1 MRRTNYFASTG
12 KIRCLFVHIIYRK
25 SRRLSIDSTASSRK
39 LSSSSITT
47 ASEVRP
53 LPSVTLPGP
62 SHLFPPLQSAGLP
75 IDPSEDSTNP
85 GRIPDETQN
94 VLGLD
99 TNLQRQQH
107 GLFPSSPSSSNTPSG
122 TTQFIGQSTPGS
134 GFIDPASLNVA
145 SSSAIEN
152 LIDIPTGVWSFLIK
166 SHQTIVLHVP
176 GA

>member
-1 MRRTNYFASTG
+1 MRRTILPQPVKLDAYLCTFT
-12 KIRCLFVHIIYRK
+12 YRK

-39 LSSSSITT
+39 LSLSSITT
-47 ASEVRP
+47 ASEVRS
-53 LPSVTLPGP
+53 LPTVTLPGP

-75 IDPSEDSTNP
+75 IDPSEDSNP
-85 GRIPDETQN
+85 GRILGETQN
-94 VLGLD
+94 ILELD
-99 TNLQRQQH
+99 ANLQRQQH

-122 TTQFIGQSTPGS
+122 TSQFIGQSTSGS

-145 SSSAIEN
+145 SSSAIKN

-166 SHQTIVLHVP
+166 SQTIVLHVP

>member
-1 MRRTNYFASTG
+1 M
-12 KIRCLFVHIIYRK
+12 HITYRK

-39 LSSSSITT
+39 LSLSSIIT

-75 IDPSEDSTNP
+75 ISPSEDSNR
-85 GRIPDETQN
+85 GRIPGETQN

-99 TNLQRQQH
+99 INLQRQQH
-107 GLFPSSPSSSNTPSG
+107 GLFPSSPSSSNPPSG

-134 GFIDPASLNVA
+134 GFIDPASLNAA
-145 SSSAIEN
+145 SSSAIKN
-152 LIDIPTGVWSFLIK
+152 LIDIPTGVWSFLIN
-166 SHQTIVLHVP
+166 SQTTALHVP